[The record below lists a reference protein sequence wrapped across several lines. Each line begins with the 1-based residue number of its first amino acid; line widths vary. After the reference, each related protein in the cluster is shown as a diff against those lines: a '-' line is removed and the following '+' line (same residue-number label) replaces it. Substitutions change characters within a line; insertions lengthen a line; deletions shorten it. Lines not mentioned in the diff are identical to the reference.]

1 MRVLA
6 IDASLRNTGVAIV
19 DANNGKPQSVYFG
32 TIHNKS
38 AMRPSSCLVCIRDR
52 LAELIREHAPDC
64 CALESVI
71 YVQSYK
77 TAIILGAARG
87 AAILAAAEKG
97 LPVFEYPPKRIKQST
112 VGRGGARQESGRV
125 HGARAAWSNRNAGC
139 RRRRRAGNRSYSPA
153 HARGSGAWSSGRN
166 ANMNLAD
173 GTTGAERRLAK
184 TFGTAARPNL
194 HVRWLGRTEF
204 AHALALQ
211 EELAAKKREDASLE
225 DQLLLLEHEPVY
237 TIGRT
242 PDRSSLSA
250 TGRIRRGEL
259 GAAHLPHPVF
269 SINRGGQATYH
280 GPGQLMGYPII
291 DLRRCGQDL
300 HKYLRW
306 LEQLLIDLL
315 AQYDIAAQRRESLTG
330 VWVENRKIASI
341 GVGVRHWIT
350 MHGFALN
357 VGGDLS
363 PFDHIVPCGI
373 NDVAITS
380 MEKETKKSFTVASVA
395 PTLEKLTLDSI
406 VTLRVAPETQ
416 VMNA

>member
-1 MRVLA
+1 
-6 IDASLRNTGVAIV
+6 
-19 DANNGKPQSVYFG
+19 
-32 TIHNKS
+32 
-38 AMRPSSCLVCIRDR
+38 
-52 LAELIREHAPDC
+52 
-64 CALESVI
+64 
-71 YVQSYK
+71 
-77 TAIILGAARG
+77 
-87 AAILAAAEKG
+87 
-97 LPVFEYPPKRIKQST
+97 
-112 VGRGGARQESGRV
+112 
-125 HGARAAWSNRNAGC
+125 
-139 RRRRRAGNRSYSPA
+139 
-153 HARGSGAWSSGRN
+153 
-166 ANMNLAD
+166 MNLAGD
-173 GTTGAERRLAK
+173 L
-184 TFGTAARPNL
+184 NL
-194 HVRWLGRTEF
+194 RWLGRMEF

-211 EELAAKKREDASLE
+211 DEIVAKKRNDPLFD

-250 TGRIRRGEL
+250 TGRIRSGEL
-259 GAAHLPHPVF
+259 GTAHLPHPLF

-306 LEQLLIDLL
+306 LEQALIDLL
-315 AQYDIAAQRRESLTG
+315 AKYDIAAQRRESLTG

-357 VGGDLS
+357 VCGDLS

-373 NDVAITS
+373 NNVAITS
-380 MEKETKKSFTVASVA
+380 MEKETNKSFTVAEVSRVV
-395 PTLEKLTLDSI
+395 EKLALDSI
-406 VTLRVAPETQ
+406 VSLRVAPEAQ